1 MIYTAID
8 TFYLTDEQLRDSPS
22 RKDGIDEA
30 TETASTAA
38 TSSRRAASSSACI
51 PFSPPRLTLCS
62 FQIRWLGPLLGF
74 AD

>member
-30 TETASTAA
+30 TDTALRVYGCDLIQESGILLKLYPIPPSLSFPTLFRLPFM
-38 TSSRRAASSSACI
+38 SSH
-51 PFSPPRLTLCS
+51 
-62 FQIRWLGPLLGF
+62 
-74 AD
+74 